1 MYELNRFN
9 GYGLIGSYGLIG
21 LLQMVHDTCHML
33 QSQIVGNIVRVRNQY
48 GECL

>member
-21 LLQMVHDTCHML
+21 LLQMVHDTEPDRGKY
-33 QSQIVGNIVRVRNQY
+33 SQG
-48 GECL
+48 